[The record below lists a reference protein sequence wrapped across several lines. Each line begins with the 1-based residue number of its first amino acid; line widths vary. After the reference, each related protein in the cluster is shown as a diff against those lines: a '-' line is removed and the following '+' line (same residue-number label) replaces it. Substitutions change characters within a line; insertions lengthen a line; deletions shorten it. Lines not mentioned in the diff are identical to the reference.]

1 MKSKL
6 KTKEGDMNWLTMIQK
21 GGMGLLTFGV
31 AYLATNPNV
40 ILKLVPAAWGQM
52 TVGGL
57 IAALLVMAS
66 NWLKNKNK

>member
-1 MKSKL
+1 
-6 KTKEGDMNWLTMIQK
+6 MNWLTMIQK

>member
-57 IAALLVMAS
+57 IAAGLVMAS
-66 NWLKNKNK
+66 NWLKNKSK